1 MLKPTTPTL
10 HRTLGRAW
18 LDVLHDK
25 ATTLPILQDGL
36 KYEPNN
42 PDLLNAHSTREV
54 VTGKAFENYRS
65 RENRAA
71 TAGSV

>member
-54 VTGKAFENYRS
+54 
-65 RENRAA
+65 
-71 TAGSV
+71 